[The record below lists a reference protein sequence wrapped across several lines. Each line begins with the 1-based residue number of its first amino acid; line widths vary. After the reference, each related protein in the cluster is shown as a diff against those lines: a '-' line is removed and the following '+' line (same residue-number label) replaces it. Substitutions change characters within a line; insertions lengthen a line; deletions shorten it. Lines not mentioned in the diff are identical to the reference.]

1 MLNRVTQ
8 LRRIEEGFT
17 LIELL
22 VVVAI
27 IALLATFAAPKLF
40 EAINK
45 SKKAPGQADMQT
57 ISSALERYYF
67 DNNAYPFGGASSV
80 KTALMGGYVKANTTF
95 KNGYGKGYIMVTN
108 DTGGYYLFVDPRNN
122 SGSVKVA
129 CGTGSGR
136 WVSGAVT
143 ISTTDLG
150 YDASVATGPLNADV
164 AAGCAMFA
172 AADTTYITPLD
183 ADIVNN

>member
-1 MLNRVTQ
+1 VLNRRSR
-8 LRRIEEGFT
+8 LRSMEEGFT

-67 DNNAYPFGGASSV
+67 DNNVYPSTSAASV

-95 KNGYGKGYIMVTN
+95 KNGYGKGYIVVTN
-108 DTGGYYLFVDPRNN
+108 SGGGYYLFVDPRNN
-122 SGSVKVA
+122 SGDVKVA
-129 CGTGSGR
+129 CGTGAGR
-136 WVSGAVT
+136 WVSGSVT
-143 ISTTDLG
+143 ISTDLG
-150 YDASVATGPLNADV
+150 YDGTVATGPTNAEV
-164 AAGCAMFA
+164 AAGCKMFA
-172 AADTTYITPLD
+172 AADAAYATPLE
-183 ADIVNN
+183 ADIVTN